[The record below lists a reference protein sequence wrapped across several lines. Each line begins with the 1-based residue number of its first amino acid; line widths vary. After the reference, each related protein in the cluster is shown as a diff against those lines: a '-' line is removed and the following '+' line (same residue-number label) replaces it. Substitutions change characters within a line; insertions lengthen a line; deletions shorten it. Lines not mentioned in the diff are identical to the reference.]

1 MPNESV
7 KARLARWVGIFLAA
21 CFVLASTDSFASK
34 CSVKEYAAVAAV
46 TRQGGVAL
54 QAASEPPIV
63 DQSAV
68 DFTSGH
74 AESAAFN
81 VETRF
86 IRVWCDAQAAFQ
98 IGTAPTATTAMS
110 PLSALLP
117 EYFGVTPG
125 HKISVVARP

>member
-1 MPNESV
+1 MPRS
-7 KARLARWVGIFLAA
+7 LAFI
-21 CFVLASTDSFASK
+21 LASCIALLSTEALASK
-34 CSVKEYAAVAAV
+34 CSVKEYAAVGAV

-54 QAASEPPIV
+54 QIASEPAIV
-63 DQSAV
+63 DQTAV

-81 VETRF
+81 TETRY

-98 IGTAPTATTAMS
+98 IGTAPVATTAMS
-110 PLSALLP
+110 PLTALVP

-125 HKISVVARP
+125 HKISVVAYP